1 MSLAAL
7 IAAQLLLTLPFDAR
21 YLGDAPPVYL
31 VTQDGDPILELLDK
45 QQNPRQKSLRKA
57 LV

>member
-7 IAAQLLLTLPFDAR
+7 IAAQLLLTLPFDAG
-21 YLGDAPPVYL
+21 YLGDVPSVYL
-31 VTQDGDPILELLDK
+31 VTQDGAPILELLDK
-45 QQNPRQKSLRKA
+45 QQNPRQESLRKA